1 MQQSMPL
8 PKYHQVYLVLKE
20 RLLEGLYN
28 DKLPGELELT
38 TEFEVS
44 RVTIRKALGNLAAEG
59 LIERTAGR
67 GTRRV
72 DASEASGKGGS
83 GSGRPHL
90 LDKLVSINQNTTVT
104 VLEHER
110 LPATESVATALQV
123 AVGAEVLRVVRLRS
137 TSDGPVSYIVA
148 WLPATSS
155 RGLTRS
161 KLERKPILTLIEEAG
176 VEISS
181 ATQTVSARQADS
193 LVARHLAVPVGT
205 ALLAVNR
212 VVFDKKG
219 RPVQWLQGLYRPDR
233 YEYEMKLSRADEA
246 DTASVWI
253 SRELNTRFQ

>member
-20 RLLEGLYN
+20 RLLEGFYN
-28 DKLPGELELT
+28 EKFPGELELT

-44 RVTIRKALGNLAAEG
+44 RVTIRKALSNLASEG

-72 DASEASGKGGS
+72 DASGASAGS
-83 GSGRPHL
+83 GAGSVRPHL
-90 LDKLVSINQNTTVT
+90 LDKLVAINQHTTVK

-110 LPATESVATALQV
+110 ISATESVAAALQV
-123 AVGAEVLRVVRLRS
+123 DVGAEVLRVVRLRS

-148 WLPATSS
+148 WLPAISS
-155 RGLTRS
+155 RGLTKS
-161 KLERKPILTLIEEAG
+161 QLERKPILTLIEEAG
-176 VEISS
+176 VQISS

-205 ALLAVNR
+205 ALLAVSR
-212 VVFDKKG
+212 IVFDG
-219 RPVQWLQGLYRPDR
+219 EARPVQWLQGLYRPDR
-233 YEYEMKLSRADEA
+233 YEYEMKLSRSDEA
-246 DTASVWI
+246 DTANVWI
-253 SRELNTRFQ
+253 SKELTTRIQ